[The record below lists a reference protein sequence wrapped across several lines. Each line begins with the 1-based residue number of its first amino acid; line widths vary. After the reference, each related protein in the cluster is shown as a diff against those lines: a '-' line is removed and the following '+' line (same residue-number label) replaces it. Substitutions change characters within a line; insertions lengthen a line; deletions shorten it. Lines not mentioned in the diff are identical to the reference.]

1 MERKLAGSIDRLA
14 KAQEGYSLNSS
25 KDILNELLEIYQIIN
40 PDWTK
45 EYNRREDE
53 KLQYRNTKSS
63 VLDNLILNKLPEGF
77 ETSKLKSKRKIAK
90 GDEPIDPIELG
101 RIIHIANKISHTY
114 EQKINSIITEY
125 IIKESKNGRDFV
137 GRYVATKNGRI
148 INRKFEKDLK
158 SIYKISN
165 EVQNEYQ
172 DPIDACSKVEKELKN
187 KREKAKKAR
196 EKIVD
201 ELERYEKCGVSA
213 KEFADLFA
221 LRRKLKVLEKKGK
234 NKSEEY
240 NKLLEESEKS
250 MENIT
255 KKVPR
260 ADVEKLEKKTIRERK
275 IRKEIF
281 KIEQEHTTKKEEL
294 SRKHR
299 YNIIARR
306 RRYFMEDYGF
316 TQKDFDYLDSQGLQK
331 LWRAHALGM
340 NIKDIAIEDVN
351 RIVQERNLQD
361 ISYGITEETDE
372 KGSGKKLFY
381 MDIPEFGQFS
391 VHYMPAVIGG
401 SSKFPEYTM
410 AFGKRGRREQI
421 MLTNQHS
428 KAFKELIEDTYQD
441 PECDDLIGL
450 EDVLED
456 GTRVPKKGIVV
467 PKERKE
473 QYRKIY
479 QILFL
484 DLGNKK
490 SELEVRKSI
499 RHQLGVSISL
509 PKEFLKCL
517 YSCDTCEDLAKK
529 IEEIEFS
536 DKTASKYVNANE
548 ERE

>member
-1 MERKLAGSIDRLA
+1 MERKLAESIDKLT
-14 KAQEGYSLNSS
+14 KVQEGYSLNSS
-25 KDILNELLEIYQIIN
+25 KDTLNELLEIYQIIN

-63 VLDNLILNKLPEGF
+63 VLNNLILNKLPEGF
-77 ETSKLKSKRKIAK
+77 DTSKLKSKRKIGK
-90 GDEPIDPIELG
+90 DDEPIDPIELG

-125 IIKESKNGRDFV
+125 IMKESKNGRDFV
-137 GRYVATKNGRI
+137 GNYVATKNGRI
-148 INRKFEKDLK
+148 VNRKFEKDLK

-165 EVQNEYQ
+165 EVQKEYQ
-172 DPIDACSKVEKELKN
+172 DPIDECIKVEKELKN
-187 KREKAKKAR
+187 KRQKAKKVR
-196 EKIVD
+196 NEIID
-201 ELERYEKCGVSA
+201 ELEKYEKCGVSV
-213 KEFADLFA
+213 KEFTNLFS
-221 LRRKLKVLEKKGK
+221 LRRNLKILEVKGK
-234 NKSEEY
+234 NKTENYYELLKESEE
-240 NKLLEESEKS
+240 LMAE
-250 MENIT
+250 IT

-275 IRKEIF
+275 IRKEISQ
-281 KIEQEHTTKKEEL
+281 IEAEHTRKKEEL
-294 SRKHR
+294 DKKHKH
-299 YNIIARR
+299 NVIARR
-306 RRYFMEDYGF
+306 RKYFMEDYGF
-316 TQKDFDYLDSQGLQK
+316 TQKDFEYLDSQGLQK
-331 LWRAHALGM
+331 MWRAHALGM
-340 NIKDIAIEDVN
+340 NIKDMAIEDVN
-351 RIVQERNLQD
+351 RIVQERNLQE

-391 VHYMPAVIGG
+391 VHFMPAVIS

-410 AFGKRGRREQI
+410 SFGKRGRREQI
-421 MLTNQHS
+421 MLTDQYS
-428 KAFKELIEDTYQD
+428 KDFKELIEDTYQD
-441 PECDDLIGL
+441 SECDDLIGL
-450 EDVLED
+450 EEVLED
-456 GTRVPKKGIVV
+456 GTRVPKNGVIVSE
-467 PKERKE
+467 ERKE

-517 YSCDTCEDLAKK
+517 HSCDTCEDLAKRV
-529 IEEIEFS
+529 EEIEFS
-536 DKTASKYVNANE
+536 DKAINKSENANE